1 MALNQRI
8 YEDSPESHQKN
19 KAPQPWG
26 GVIIFLSFIIGALLL
41 GKWTMT
47 TMWVV
52 TTTVLFFIIG
62 AIDDGLS

>member
-8 YEDSPESHQKN
+8 YEDSPESHQK
-19 KAPQPWG
+19 KQGTPTMG

-47 TMWVV
+47 TMWW
-52 TTTVLFFIIG
+52 
-62 AIDDGLS
+62 